1 MRPDRTLPPAF
12 SLPVLAAFPLALLFG
27 CAEWKMEPGYEEALP
42 GEDGEP
48 GLAADG
54 QPPPWNGE
62 GDPPWAGDEPGEPD
76 SSVHRVRGR
85 IELTIS
91 ATGSLLPNA
100 GVALSIKG

>member
-12 SLPVLAAFPLALLFG
+12 SLAVLAAFPLALLSG

-54 QPPPWNGE
+54 QPPPWTARA
-62 GDPPWAGDEPGEPD
+62 PL
-76 SSVHRVRGR
+76 RG
-85 IELTIS
+85 L
-91 ATGSLLPNA
+91 ATNPESPTA
-100 GVALSIKG
+100 ASIG